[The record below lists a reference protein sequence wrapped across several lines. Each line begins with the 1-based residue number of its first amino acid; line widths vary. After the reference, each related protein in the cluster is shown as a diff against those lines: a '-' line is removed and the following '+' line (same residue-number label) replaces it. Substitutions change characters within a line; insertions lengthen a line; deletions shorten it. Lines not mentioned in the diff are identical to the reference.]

1 MIVKHP
7 NIKIYRPKESIKE
20 ILNLPSSVTIGMLE
34 PHNTSPLQALM
45 QPLAGLL
52 GDKAVIDRVTYVYY
66 NVSIGYVE
74 LC

>member
-1 MIVKHP
+1 
-7 NIKIYRPKESIKE
+7 
-20 ILNLPSSVTIGMLE
+20 MLE

-52 GDKAVIDRVTYVYY
+52 GDRAVIDRVRDVYY
-66 NVSIGYVE
+66 NVSMEYVE